1 MSLETSTSSD
11 LTSPS
16 EHRIIAVHMP
26 WLVLLLTTSDC
37 HDTEKNMAFKTV
49 EEVILKTFI
58 ATVTLLHFNAGGK
71 QGLKYI
77 IHSSIFSIIGNLKS

>member
-1 MSLETSTSSD
+1 
-11 LTSPS
+11 
-16 EHRIIAVHMP
+16 
-26 WLVLLLTTSDC
+26 
-37 HDTEKNMAFKTV
+37 MALKTI

-77 IHSSIFSIIGNLKS
+77 IHNSIFSIIGNLKS

>member
-11 LTSPS
+11 LTPPS

-37 HDTEKNMAFKTV
+37 HDTETNMAFKTV
-49 EEVILKTFI
+49 KEVILKTFI
-58 ATVTLLHFNAGGK
+58 ETVTLLRFNVGGK

-77 IHSSIFSIIGNLKS
+77 IQNSIFSIIGNLKS